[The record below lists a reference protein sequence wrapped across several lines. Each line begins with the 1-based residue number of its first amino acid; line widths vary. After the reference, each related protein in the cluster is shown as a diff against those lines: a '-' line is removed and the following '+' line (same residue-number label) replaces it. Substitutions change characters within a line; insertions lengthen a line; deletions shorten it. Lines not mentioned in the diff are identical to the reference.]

1 MPDESPTPPP
11 IDPIA
16 FLRTLEGSL
25 EQISRRHAIAFAAV
39 LAERGLARA
48 GGDDEYYAAPSRVT
62 VRDVMNAIWDHAC
75 GVAPITA
82 ERFQVFDEALS
93 EMGVLVDPDRYA
105 ATREYNGLGLVRQA
119 LYACGD
125 ERPTTAA
132 SDAAHAA
139 LHMAAHS
146 LFADDYENDR
156 NLRESWLNADVQT
169 ELARQ
174 HRLAEEIRGLA
185 AITRADVERMRA
197 EFGAR

>member
-1 MPDESPTPPP
+1 MLDESTPPAP

-48 GGDDEYYAAPSRVT
+48 GGDEEYYAAPSNVS

-75 GVAPITA
+75 GVAPMTA
-82 ERFQVFDEALS
+82 ERLRVFDEALS
-93 EMGVLVDPDRYA
+93 AIGVLVDPDRYGA
-105 ATREYNGLGLVRQA
+105 PSEYNGLGLVRQA
-119 LYACGD
+119 LLACGD

-132 SDAAHAA
+132 SDAGNAA

-156 NLRESWLNADVQT
+156 NLRESWLNAEVQT

-174 HRLAEEIRGLA
+174 HGLAEGIQALT

-197 EFGAR
+197 EFAR